1 MTFPDSSVQRRLQA
15 EIRSKLKNCL
25 NSLKEGFEIE
35 ENEDDKTVTGQG
47 FRQVFEDLEIDVSE
61 EQMQFMIFTAYKK
74 SETASKLKYLALF
87 EMLEDEAL
95 AASASEGRKR
105 PESSSPEKLK
115 ARNKDKL

>member
-1 MTFPDSSVQRRLQA
+1 
-15 EIRSKLKNCL
+15 
-25 NSLKEGFEIE
+25 
-35 ENEDDKTVTGQG
+35 
-47 FRQVFEDLEIDVSE
+47 
-61 EQMQFMIFTAYKK
+61 MIFTAYKK
-74 SETASKLKYLALF
+74 SETAGKLKYLALF